1 MVASQPFSHHW
12 GRAQPPINK
21 SEKGAGAEPWRTTSR
36 SPAARSAGQSRGRI
50 ARKARALLVLSAPL
64 LLTLVVQNVRANN
77 RATSATPAA
86 AVDPAAA
93 RVAAATFAADYL
105 SYTDR
110 RGPQR
115 TCRH

>member
-1 MVASQPFSHHW
+1 M
-12 GRAQPPINK
+12 
-21 SEKGAGAEPWRTTSR
+21 
-36 SPAARSAGQSRGRI
+36 
-50 ARKARALLVLSAPL
+50 LL

-105 SYTDR
+105 SHTDR
-110 RGPQR
+110 RGPHR